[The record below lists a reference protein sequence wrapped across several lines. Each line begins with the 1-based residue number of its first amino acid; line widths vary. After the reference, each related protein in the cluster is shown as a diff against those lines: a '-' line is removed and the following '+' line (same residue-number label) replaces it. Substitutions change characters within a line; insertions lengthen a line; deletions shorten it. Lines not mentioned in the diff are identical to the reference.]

1 MQPSTES
8 FLSPYRF
15 LDLTDDRGFLCGKI
29 LSSLGAEVI
38 KIEPPGGDASRLA
51 NHLYQSE
58 STNEPENSLFWFAY
72 NQGKKGIT
80 LNLQSPDGRALF
92 KRLVAK
98 SHGVIESF
106 SPGYMDSLG
115 VGYAAL
121 TQTNPGLILTSITPF
136 GQDGPYKDW
145 LAPDIVGM
153 ALGGYMFLCGDADRA
168 PVRISY
174 PQAYL
179 HAAAEAAV
187 GTLIA
192 LYHWIN
198 SAEGQLVDVSMQE
211 SIAMLMFNSRGY
223 WELEKTIISR
233 QGPRRT
239 GLSSGAI
246 QRQTWPCRDG
256 FITFVVMAGVT
267 GAKTNQALVRW
278 MEEEDMA
285 DDYLRSIDWDSFD
298 MATASQGFHDQV
310 EARLGRFFLKHTRNE
325 LTDGALKRR
334 IMLYPVA
341 TVGDLLINPQL
352 VVRNYWTPV
361 AHPELGTT
369 ITYPGPFIKSSPTPC
384 VAGQRAP
391 LVGEHNE
398 EIYNK
403 ELGLSQQEMVELRR
417 RGVI

>member
-1 MQPSTES
+1 MNPSTES

-29 LSSLGAEVI
+29 LSSLGAEII

-51 NHLYQSE
+51 NHLYQSD
-58 STNEPENSLFWFAY
+58 SSNEHENSLFWFAY

-80 LNLQSPDGRALF
+80 LNLQSQDGKALF
-92 KRLVAK
+92 KRLA
-98 SHGVIESF
+98 STANGIIESF
-106 SPGYMDSLG
+106 SPGYLDSLG
-115 VGYAAL
+115 LGYTVL
-121 TQTNPGLILTSITPF
+121 TQNNPGLIFTSITPF

-145 LAPDIVGM
+145 NAPDIVGM
-153 ALGGYMFLCGDADRA
+153 ALGGYMYLCGDPDRA

-179 HAAAEAAV
+179 HAAGEAAV

-198 SAEGQLVDVSMQE
+198 TGEGQLVDVSMQE
-211 SIAMLMFNSRGY
+211 SVAMLMFNSRGY
-223 WELEKTIISR
+223 WELDKTLISR

-256 FITFVVMAGVT
+256 FVTFVVMAGTT
-267 GAKTNQALVRW
+267 GAKTNQALVQW
-278 MEEEDMA
+278 MGEDGMA
-285 DDYLRSIDWDSFD
+285 DEYLRSIDWAIFD
-298 MATASQGFHDQV
+298 MATAGQEFHDEV
-310 EARLGRFFLKHTRNE
+310 EARIGRFFLKHTRDE
-325 LTDGALKRR
+325 LTEGALKRR

-341 TVGDLLINPQL
+341 TVSDLLAHPQL
-352 VVRNYWTPV
+352 IARDYWIPV

-369 ITYPGPFIKSSPTPC
+369 VAYPGPFIKSSPTPC
-384 VAGQRAP
+384 VTGHRAP

-398 EIYNK
+398 EIYCK
-403 ELGLSQQEMVELRR
+403 RLGVSQQEMVELRR